1 MPSKPKSMSFEE
13 KINALENIVSQIEA
27 GKMTLEESLKA
38 YEEGVKITRE
48 CREVLSKA
56 EQKVEILAQENA
68 NKEAD

>member
-1 MPSKPKSMSFEE
+1 MSFEE